1 MRKSKVKRENPP
13 ARLLGTMSLLVLV
26 LVLVFAAL
34 ALGIYTLVEQ
44 LVRLNDND
52 YTLLW
57 PILILV
63 VSAILGVVLAIVI
76 FRLYLE
82 PLSRLMQATR
92 AVAAGDY
99 SVRVELR
106 GTGGEMADYIRSF
119 NKMAEELGS
128 VELLRSDFVNTFSH
142 EFKTPLISI
151 RGFAKLLQSKDLTE
165 EQRQTYTDTIV
176 RQSERLASMSTH
188 ILELTQFENT
198 EIVSGK
204 TTYSLDEQLRRCIR
218 QQERGWLQKGL
229 TVEGDLDPVDYYGN
243 EELVE
248 HIWSNLISNA
258 IRFTPTGGQITVV
271 LRKEQGRITVSV
283 SDTGIGMDQETQRH
297 IFDKFYRGS
306 PYPDSRGNG
315 LGLSIV
321 RRAVELC
328 GGQVQ
333 VFSRPGKGSTFTV
346 TLHGQEEQ

>member
-1 MRKSKVKRENPP
+1 MCNASFDIFYKMDEN
-13 ARLLGTMSLLVLV
+13 
-26 LVLVFAAL
+26 
-34 ALGIYTLVEQ
+34 
-44 LVRLNDND
+44 LN
-52 YTLLW
+52 
-57 PILILV
+57 
-63 VSAILGVVLAIVI
+63 S
-76 FRLYLE
+76 
-82 PLSRLMQATR
+82 
-92 AVAAGDY
+92 
-99 SVRVELR
+99 
-106 GTGGEMADYIRSF
+106 
-119 NKMAEELGS
+119 MAEVL
-128 VELLRSDFVNTFSH
+128 
-142 EFKTPLISI
+142 
-151 RGFAKLLQSKDLTE
+151 
-165 EQRQTYTDTIV
+165 V